1 MSNIKIDAFCP
12 VGIGGTKGVDTSKL
26 KLFVGGLPADL
37 TSKDLFDIFSS
48 FGTIREAVVIP
59 DRFRVRSRCYGF
71 LTFVNA
77 QSVSN
82 VLSHRPICTRQGIQ
96 LTVVLAS
103 ANSKPRRAHFNVKH
117 GISGHKPLPKVAEE
131 EELNQSSQPIKS
143 SDRKHGNYQG
153 GKGGKVSI
161 YTDPSLFRTANIQ
174 SIAPATL
181 EVAEKHQ
188 PKVAEEDEFELNQ
201 PIKSS
206 TRSSDRHGNYQC
218 GKGGK
223 VSIYT
228 DPSLFRT
235 ANIQSIAP
243 ATLEVAEKP
252 QLQNFT
258 IKASSVSS
266 VAESDTESVVRKSWP
281 NDDIKSDFRRLSK
294 VTAAASTDP
303 NQSETENNDKA
314 WKLIGVES
322 EIDTTSV
329 YSVDT
334 LYYDCNDADFYT
346 TRSQKWKP
354 IKMCSAEKSKTT
366 SSASANENSWSHS
379 PLNLTHAQN
388 EALQRSTTSTV
399 FTENVQCMVGSA
411 MVMDNNQSN
420 VGVQQTSYKPAM
432 TPYSDAQSNKSANEN
447 SWSHSPLNLTHAQ
460 NEALQRSTTSTVS
473 TENVQCMVGSAMV
486 MDNQSNVG
494 VQQTSYKPAMT
505 PYSDAQSNNVGYLQN
520 AFAYCLSDCQ
530 SNHSNVGSNMQIDPS
545 ASNYSLLSVPL
556 NASVF
561 CSIPLAYSQ
570 SNFRYNN
577 Q

>member
-1 MSNIKIDAFCP
+1 MSNIQIDAFCP

-26 KLFVGGLPADL
+26 KLFVGGLPADH

-82 VLSHRPICTRQGIQ
+82 VLSQRPICTRQGIQ

-131 EELNQSSQPIKS
+131 E
-143 SDRKHGNYQG
+143 
-153 GKGGKVSI
+153 
-161 YTDPSLFRTANIQ
+161 
-174 SIAPATL
+174 
-181 EVAEKHQ
+181 
-188 PKVAEEDEFELNQ
+188 EFELNQ

-334 LYYDCNDADFYT
+334 LYYGCNDADFYT

-366 SSASANENSWSHS
+366 S
-379 PLNLTHAQN
+379 
-388 EALQRSTTSTV
+388 
-399 FTENVQCMVGSA
+399 
-411 MVMDNNQSN
+411 
-420 VGVQQTSYKPAM
+420 
-432 TPYSDAQSNKSANEN
+432 SANEN

-473 TENVQCMVGSAMV
+473 TENVQCMVGSVMV
-486 MDNQSNVG
+486 MDNNQSNVG